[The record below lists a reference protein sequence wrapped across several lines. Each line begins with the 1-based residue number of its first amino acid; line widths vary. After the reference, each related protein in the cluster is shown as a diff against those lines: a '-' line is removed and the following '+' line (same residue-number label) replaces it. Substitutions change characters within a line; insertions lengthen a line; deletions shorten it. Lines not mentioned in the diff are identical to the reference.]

1 MHSPLLRPITRELEL
16 LQWCGQLRKIRFN
29 EYAALRFATNA
40 VQTLRNARQTDGNPL
55 VQYTMAYEGVYAL
68 CLGSI
73 YLHGLLPTG
82 QARQRPLVIQLACD
96 MLQLSIRD
104 RDKILNASKYRE
116 LITCDAPEPVEDVVA
131 QDMLALGSRT
141 LAQARHAY
149 PDWFL

>member
-1 MHSPLLRPITRELEL
+1 MQSPLLRPTTRELEL
-16 LQWCGQLRKIRFN
+16 LQWCGQLRTIRFN

-40 VQTLRNARQTDGNPL
+40 VQALRDARNTDRNPMG
-55 VQYTMAYEGVYAL
+55 QYTMAYEGVYAL

-82 QARQRPLVIQLACD
+82 QIRQRPLVIQLGCE
-96 MLQLSIRD
+96 MLQLSFQD
-104 RDKILNASKYRE
+104 RDKIFNASKYRE

-131 QDMLALGSRT
+131 QDMVVLGSRT
-141 LAQARHAY
+141 LAQARRTY